1 MIFHFFISQCL
12 KNYAVNIE
20 GIKLSV
26 YIRS

>member
-1 MIFHFFISQCL
+1 MIFYFFISQCL
-12 KNYAVNIE
+12 KNYIVSIE